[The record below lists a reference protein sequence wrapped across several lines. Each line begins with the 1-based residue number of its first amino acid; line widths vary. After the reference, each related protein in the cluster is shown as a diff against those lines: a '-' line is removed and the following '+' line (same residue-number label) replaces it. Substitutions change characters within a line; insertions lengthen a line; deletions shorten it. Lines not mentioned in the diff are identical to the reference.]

1 MDAASSTAIPR
12 TVKYT
17 EKYHIF
23 PDRTILT
30 SQIIAPY
37 PTTPARTAPAAIRAT
52 YDDVRL
58 DASTSLI
65 LMIAPPATAGT
76 MISKLN
82 PTAQARESPN
92 PSAAAIVIPLR
103 LTPGNGANICAI
115 PMSKASR

>member
-1 MDAASSTAIPR
+1 MGAARSTAIPTTIR
-12 TVKYT
+12 YT

-23 PDRTILT
+23 PDRTIFT

-37 PTTPARTAPAAIRAT
+37 PTIPASTAAAAIRVT
-52 YDDVRL
+52 YEDVRVEE
-58 DASTSLI
+58 STSLS

-76 MISKLN
+76 MISKLK

-103 LTPGNGANICAI
+103 LTPGNGANIWAI
-115 PMSKASR
+115 PISKASR